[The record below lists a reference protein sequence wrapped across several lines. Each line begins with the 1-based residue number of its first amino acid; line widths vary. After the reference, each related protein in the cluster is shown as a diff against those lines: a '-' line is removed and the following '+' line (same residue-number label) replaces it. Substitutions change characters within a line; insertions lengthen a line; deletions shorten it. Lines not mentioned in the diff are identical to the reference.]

1 MKSQDNAMKKNAEEY
16 QTSIIS
22 GKHRLMI
29 AMLFPALI
37 LFFLPSKAWGEEEEV
52 YLYTSF
58 HEPSTDGLR
67 YLYSEDGLHWD
78 SIPGIWLVPEQG
90 KVLRD
95 PSIIMD
101 PDSTFHLV
109 WTTQW
114 KGNKSFGYAKSHDLI
129 HWTDVKEI
137 EIMSGKETDN
147 VWAPELFY
155 DEDNGKFLI
164 IWASRIP
171 EREYTAADT
180 LGKNACHRL
189 WYTTTKDFL
198 SFSEPQRYY
207 DPGFNSIDG
216 YLIKRANA
224 NYVLIL
230 KDNRKP
236 GYSHLFCAFSSSPY
250 GPFHSP
256 STAFSPT
263 SSEGPC
269 AIPADD
275 GWIIYYDHYGNHRF
289 GAVFTTDFHSFSPI
303 DEHISLPRNHK
314 HGSIIKVKRKII
326 DEILSSASKHN
337 A

>member
-1 MKSQDNAMKKNAEEY
+1 MAHAIHLTTMQPIKA
-16 QTSIIS
+16 TCITLITT
-22 GKHRLMI
+22 
-29 AMLFPALI
+29 LFPLI
-37 LFFLPSKAWGEEEEV
+37 TTLLSLLPISSEAKGEDHEM

-78 SIPGIWLVPEQG
+78 SIPGVWLAPKQG
-90 KVLRD
+90 KVMRD

-101 PDSTFHLV
+101 SDSTFHLV
-109 WTTQW
+109 WTAQW
-114 KGNKSFGYAKSHDLI
+114 KGNKTFGYACSHDLI

-137 EIMSGKETDN
+137 EIMAGKETDN

-155 DEDNGKFLI
+155 DEDNDKYLI

-171 EREYTAADT
+171 EREYSQADR
-180 LGKNACHRL
+180 LGSNACHRL
-189 WYTTTKDFL
+189 WYSTTKDFQ

-216 YLIKRANA
+216 YLIKRADA
-224 NYVLIL
+224 DYVLIL

-236 GYSHLFCAFSSSPY
+236 GFSNLFCAFSSSPY

-256 STAFSPT
+256 SPAFSPT

-269 AIPADD
+269 AIPMSD

-289 GAVFTTDFHSFSPI
+289 GAVFTNDFQSFKPA
-303 DEHISLPRNHK
+303 DERISLPRNHK
-314 HGSIIKVKRKII
+314 HGSIIKVKRKVI
-326 DEILSSASKHN
+326 DKILSSVTKHL
-337 A
+337 